1 MKTVPVKTLMTT
13 LAIALMVFAFNASP
27 AMAGDQ
33 SKPWTSNESV
43 DELKG
48 LDKEENE
55 TEVVRYEPDCR
66 WKWRVDPNTGNWG
79 WVCEYYS
86 EGEVPGDN
94 VAWDTEPGG
103 NVYCWKSV
111 GKSGPITVCAP
122 DDAWNSENG
131 ESEIALLQPGVIPSC
146 FRVVD
151 QETGIVRCA
160 SVGTDTQFAGINA
173 RRGGPMTQDRLLEIL
188 REIKRTGT
196 ITGPST
202 GQNEGGEGE
211 QLASWMNDEKADQYG
226 DSWFNEASGDER
238 ELALGLRLW
247 CEANPDNDLAIC
259 DIDWW
264 KQSGNESKIAYR
276 IELWCEVNP
285 DLHAAFC
292 ANDWWNESGSESE
305 IAYRLELWCGINPDI
320 HAAFCINDWW
330 KQYGSE
336 SKIAYRLELWCE
348 VNPDLHA
355 AFCAND
361 WWNESG
367 NESEIAYRIEA
378 WCGRNP
384 DLHAAI
390 CANDWW
396 NESGSEGKIAY
407 RLELWCE
414 VNPDLYAAFC
424 ANDWWNESENESEI
438 AYRIEAWCGRNPDLH
453 AALCANEW
461 WNDSGNQSEVAYRIE
476 AWCEVNPDLH
486 AALCANDWWQQSGNE
501 SEIAYRIEA
510 WCGRNPDL
518 HAVICAN
525 DWWNESANESE
536 VAYRIEAWC
545 EVNPDLH
552 AALCAHDWW
561 QQSGNESQV
570 AGLDG
575 GGQEFAYGGTDKWRC
590 LFGDVGACGRAFP
603 EQRAPGDL
611 RSHPETQITN
621 LMSYCQKHG
630 NCMMFE
636 DKDQDGTFEIVG
648 KYHDSRSLD
657 LSRDRKDYNEYLKSF
672 AYGGCKMRND
682 GAVVCP
688 GDAWNSDYPDSD
700 STDGFGG
707 RSVADS
713 GDEGST
719 SEAGQRPNEV
729 EGKDRG
735 L

>member
-131 ESEIALLQPGVIPSC
+131 ESETALLQPGVIPSC

-264 KQSGNESKIAYR
+264 KQSGNDSKIAYR
-276 IELWCEVNP
+276 I
-285 DLHAAFC
+285 
-292 ANDWWNESGSESE
+292 
-305 IAYRLELWCGINPDI
+305 
-320 HAAFCINDWW
+320 
-330 KQYGSE
+330 
-336 SKIAYRLELWCE
+336 
-348 VNPDLHA
+348 
-355 AFCAND
+355 
-361 WWNESG
+361 
-367 NESEIAYRIEA
+367 
-378 WCGRNP
+378 
-384 DLHAAI
+384 
-390 CANDWW
+390 
-396 NESGSEGKIAY
+396 
-407 RLELWCE
+407 ELWCE

-424 ANDWWNESENESEI
+424 ANDWWNESGNESEI

-525 DWWNESANESE
+525 DWWNQSGNESKVAYRVNLWCETNPELYAALCDNVWWNESGSESE